1 MIKPKFTPEIGEKIN
16 INRRNHFH
24 ITAICVEDTERDCNV
39 CVLDSFPNICKR
51 CNCGVDVRADGKS
64 IIFKEVDNDN
74 KG

>member
-16 INRRNHFH
+16 INR
-24 ITAICVEDTERDCNV
+24 
-39 CVLDSFPNICKR
+39 
-51 CNCGVDVRADGKS
+51 NCGVDVRTDGKS